1 MEKRT
6 NSEDDGS
13 LSEES
18 APMRFSVLV
27 GARRL
32 GQEDEEVQEEQ
43 AGDDSQVDEE
53 IVWLKQIGGLKV
65 NKKTSACPTSKLV

>member
-18 APMRFSVLV
+18 APVRLSVLV

-32 GQEDEEVQEEQ
+32 GQEDEEVQQEQ

-65 NKKTSACPTSKLV
+65 NKKTSACLTSKLV

>member
-6 NSEDDGS
+6 NSENDGS

-18 APMRFSVLV
+18 APVRFSVLV
-27 GARRL
+27 GARGL

-53 IVWLKQIGGLKV
+53 IVRLKQIGGLKV
-65 NKKTSACPTSKLV
+65 DKKTSACPTSKLV

>member
-6 NSEDDGS
+6 NSKDDGS

-27 GARRL
+27 RARRL
-32 GQEDEEVQEEQ
+32 GQEDEEVQEEH

-53 IVWLKQIGGLKV
+53 IVRLKQSGGLKV
-65 NKKTSACPTSKLV
+65 DKKTSACPTSKLV

>member
-6 NSEDDGS
+6 NSKDDGS

-18 APMRFSVLV
+18 APMRFPVLV
-27 GARRL
+27 GSRRV

-53 IVWLKQIGGLKV
+53 IVRLKQSGGLKV
-65 NKKTSACPTSKLV
+65 DKKTSACPTSKLV

>member
-1 MEKRT
+1 
-6 NSEDDGS
+6 
-13 LSEES
+13 
-18 APMRFSVLV
+18 MRFSVLV
-27 GARRL
+27 GARRP

>member
-1 MEKRT
+1 
-6 NSEDDGS
+6 
-13 LSEES
+13 
-18 APMRFSVLV
+18 MRFSVLV

-53 IVWLKQIGGLKV
+53 IVRLKQIGGLKV
-65 NKKTSACPTSKLV
+65 NKKASACLTSKLV

>member
-1 MEKRT
+1 
-6 NSEDDGS
+6 
-13 LSEES
+13 
-18 APMRFSVLV
+18 MRFSVLV

-65 NKKTSACPTSKLV
+65 NKKTSACLTSKLV